1 MSTQTVARVALVTG
15 GAQRIGA
22 AIVRTLHAS
31 GCRLL
36 IHCHQSREA
45 AVALASELNRARA
58 DSCAALEADLCDPT
72 AVQRLAQQ
80 AGAHW
85 GRIDLLVN
93 NASDFFATP
102 LGSVG
107 VDEWTRIFG
116 SNLQGPFFLSQAL
129 APALTRTRGAIVNIV
144 DVHATL
150 PLSQHAVY
158 TMAKAGLAMMTRAL
172 ALELAPAVRVNG
184 VAPGAIL
191 WPTQPNP
198 ELSAGNAALLLAQI
212 ALRRI
217 GEPAD
222 IAGAVRYL
230 GLDAPYVTGQIL
242 AVDGGRSLF

>member
-1 MSTQTVARVALVTG
+1 MNG
-15 GAQRIGA
+15 PGY
-22 AIVRTLHAS
+22 
-31 GCRLL
+31 
-36 IHCHQSREA
+36 
-45 AVALASELNRARA
+45 
-58 DSCAALEADLCDPT
+58 
-72 AVQRLAQQ
+72 
-80 AGAHW
+80 
-85 GRIDLLVN
+85 
-93 NASDFFATP
+93 
-102 LGSVG
+102 
-107 VDEWTRIFG
+107 FG

-129 APALTRTRGAIVNIV
+129 APALTRARGAIVNIV

-191 WPTQPNP
+191 WPAQPNP
-198 ELSAGNAALLLAQI
+198 ELSAGNAAQLLAQT

-217 GEPAD
+217 GEPGD

>member
-1 MSTQTVARVALVTG
+1 MSTGSARVALVTG

-22 AIVRTLHAS
+22 AIVRTLHAN
-31 GCRLL
+31 GCRIL
-36 IHCHQSREA
+36 IHYRRSREA
-45 AVALASELNRARA
+45 ALDLADELNLARA
-58 DSCAALEADLCDPT
+58 DSCAVLGADLCDAS
-72 AVQRLAQQ
+72 AVQALAQQ

-102 LGSVG
+102 LGDVG
-107 VDEWTRIFG
+107 VDDWNRIFG

-129 APALTRTRGAIVNIV
+129 APVLARAQGAIVNIV

-150 PLSQHAVY
+150 PLAQHAVY

-191 WPTQPNP
+191 WPAQPNP
-198 ELSAGNAALLLAQI
+198 ELAAEHAGQLLAQT